1 MDLKFRIL
9 KNIFK
14 QGFQGMWRNRSMGV
28 ASVASISAVL
38 VILGLVL
45 ILILS
50 INNFVTDTTAK
61 FDEIQIF
68 LYDDIDDDEMIDI
81 EETVMDNDGVI
92 SIIYE
97 SRDQALANMK
107 ESWGEE
113 AYLLEGLEDN
123 NPLPDSYVVKIEAI
137 EYADDVVNSIKA
149 LDGVE
154 KVQYDKE
161 VIDKLLLVAEYIK
174 MGGMVII
181 AILVFISI
189 FIISNTIK
197 ITVTSRSREINIMKY
212 VGATNNYIRG
222 PFVIEGVLFGLL
234 GALISLAIVYF
245 GYDYFFNVVNE
256 QFYSLFSVFLV
267 APQMIFMDIA
277 VIFSAIGI
285 GIGALGSIVSMK
297 RFLNV

>member
-137 EYADDVVNSIKA
+137 EYADDVVNSIKG

>member
-1 MDLKFRIL
+1 
-9 KNIFK
+9 
-14 QGFQGMWRNRSMGV
+14 MWRNRSMGV

-81 EETVMDNDGVI
+81 EETVMDNEGVI

-107 ESWGEE
+107 ESWKEE

-137 EYADDVVNSIKA
+137 EYADDVVNSIKG